1 MSWQNPTPH
10 ALWRALEAH
19 VTSIKPSTLIVILSY
34 FIMNLQVS
42 LGQENGETF
51 IDYSV
56 MNLQCHLCARVT
68 AHTLQTKV
76 LEVSYTI

>member
-1 MSWQNPTPH
+1 MVMLPYLT
-10 ALWRALEAH
+10 
-19 VTSIKPSTLIVILSY
+19 
-34 FIMNLQVS
+34 MNLQVS